1 MFYIDSSSL
10 MHEARFHILLP
21 IGLYHSN
28 WEKKNGEYEEDASNL
43 EKRMVQL
50 RKCVGNNTSKN
61 SLYLTTWTLV

>member
-1 MFYIDSSSL
+1 MN
-10 MHEARFHILLP
+10 EARLHIVLP

-28 WEKKNGEYEEDASNL
+28 CEKMNVEYEDALIL

-50 RKCVGNNTSKN
+50 RRCLGNNTSKN